1 MTEGMVV
8 VIIYIHYQ
16 VSQYLHE
23 EAMSSRD
30 PNLS

>member
-8 VIIYIHYQ
+8 VIRHIHYQ
-16 VSQYLHE
+16 VSQYLHG
-23 EAMSSRD
+23 EAMSSQD